1 MFKYI
6 DLTVEALEEHFKTS
20 FFACVCVCV
29 CVGGGGGGGGGV
41 GGGGGGGG
49 GGVRV
54 RVRVCVFILFH
65 CNSFF
70 RLQRCL
76 GHT

>member
-29 CVGGGGGGGGGV
+29 GGGGGTHYNTAEGGADQNRMV
-41 GGGGGGGG
+41 LD
-49 GGVRV
+49 VREGAV
-54 RVRVCVFILFH
+54 KIFH
-65 CNSFF
+65 FAEVINE
-70 RLQRCL
+70 
-76 GHT
+76 